1 MNNNKFENAI
11 AFAQAI
17 ETAVEAGMTRDTIN
31 ALIVLK
37 PSLKEDIMKL
47 NDLSS
52 VITLMPT
59 TTTATITTTEP
70 TTTTETS
77 PAPTTTTTPDT
88 TTTPTRF
95 QHPTIKELSVTPGG
109 QLFCGDKKLKVNNN
123 SGYAVVHFTTPEKG
137 HVTANAA
144 RLAYEAANNVLL
156 SQKYI
161 MQFRDGDKMNIRP
174 DNMYVVERAA
184 ILPQHKHTTP
194 DNTNTTEAET
204 TPTSK
209 AATTTTAP
217 VPTTTETTNAPAPTT
232 STTETSEIQET
243 GKIYNHPEIEGLIV
257 NEFGDIFFNG
267 KKLKKLIHNGKVIVW
282 VKLGEKRACKTA
294 ARLIYEAVN
303 NVTLDRR
310 SIIGYHD
317 GNPENLRPDNIYTK
331 RPDGRRRGS
340 GIKTKAYIKFA
351 PVASPDAKWC
361 THPTYSDVEV
371 NTTTGEIRYKGEMA
385 PILDKGGYPNIN
397 MGYAYKNASKII
409 YEAVHAR
416 TLPDNV
422 YVGPI
427 DGDKYNLNPSNL
439 RINPKLKG
447 SVQER
452 IEKVQEISELIRDHA
467 EACDNVSSIL
477 RLITKKKPNVHTTYY
492 FVDKLLKGGYSTIT
506 ERYFSVVNGKIV
518 PVTNDGND
526 KENMSRDLVTVA
538 RKLGIDKA
546 HEILLNLIEKGSF
559 EPNMADMAIA
569 IIENMYDDCHKVR
582 TAADIQKTVL
592 EYYGFNTPL
601 FLIDSIRTKT
611 KYRDII
617 ESMVK

>member
-1 MNNNKFENAI
+1 MNTNNFENAI
-11 AFAQAI
+11 AFANAI
-17 ETAVEAGMTRDTIN
+17 ETAVESKMTREMIN

-37 PSLKEDIMKL
+37 PALKDGIVKL
-47 NDLSS
+47 NALLTS
-52 VITLMPT
+52 I
-59 TTTATITTTEP
+59 TTTATTTITTTASTTVNTPTPVP
-70 TTTTETS
+70 TTTAIPDTT
-77 PAPTTTTTPDT
+77 APTTTA
-88 TTTPTRF
+88 PTRF
-95 QHPTIKELSVTPGG
+95 HHPKIKELTVNAEG
-109 QLFCGDKKLKVNNN
+109 QLFCGDKKLNVRNN
-123 SGYAVVHFTTPEKG
+123 SGYAVVHFTTAEKG

-144 RLAYEAANNVLL
+144 RLVYEAANNVLL
-156 SQKYI
+156 TQKYI
-161 MQFRDGDKMNIRP
+161 MQFKDGDKMNIRP
-174 DNMYVVERAA
+174 DNMYVVERTT
-184 ILPQHKHTTP
+184 ILSQYKHSANTTTTTP
-194 DNTNTTEAET
+194 D
-204 TPTSK
+204 
-209 AATTTTAP
+209 TTTTAP
-217 VPTTTETTNAPAPTT
+217 D
-232 STTETSEIQET
+232 EIQYS
-243 GKIYNHPEIEGLIV
+243 GKVYDHPEIEGLV
-257 NEFGDIFFNG
+257 VDDSGEIFYNG

-282 VKLGEKRACKTA
+282 VMLDGQRVCKTA
-294 ARLIYEAVN
+294 ARLIFEAVN
-303 NVTLDRR
+303 NVTLERKF
-310 SIIGYHD
+310 IIGYRD
-317 GNPENLRPDNIYTK
+317 GNPENLRPGNIYTRNLGG
-331 RPDGRRRGS
+331 RPRGS
-340 GIKTKAYIKFA
+340 GSKTLMEVKFE
-351 PVASPDAKWC
+351 PASSEGANWRI
-361 THPTYSDVEV
+361 HPTYSDVEV
-371 NTTTGEIRYKGEMA
+371 NASTGEIRYKGEEA

-397 MGYAYKNASKII
+397 MGYAYKNAAKLI
-409 YEAVHAR
+409 YEAVHGR

-452 IEKVQEISELIRDHA
+452 VEKVQEISELIRDHA

-492 FVDKLLKGGYSTIT
+492 FVDKMLKGGYSTIT

-518 PVTNDGND
+518 PVTNDRND
-526 KENMSRDLVTVA
+526 TNNMSRDLVTVA
-538 RKLGIDKA
+538 RKQGIDKA

-582 TAADIQKTVL
+582 SAADIQKTVQ

>member
-1 MNNNKFENAI
+1 MNTTKLENAI
-11 AFAQAI
+11 AFAQAV
-17 ETAVEAGMTRDTIN
+17 ETAVSSNMTREMIN

-37 PSLKEDIMKL
+37 PLLKEDIVKL
-47 NDLSS
+47 NDLLSS
-52 VITLMPT
+52 VVTLTPA
-59 TTTATITTTEP
+59 TTTATITTTE
-70 TTTTETS
+70 TTTTT
-77 PAPTTTTTPDT
+77 TMTTTTPDT
-88 TTTPTRF
+88 TTTTTRF

-109 QLFCGDKKLKVNNN
+109 QLFCGEKRLKVNNN

-161 MQFRDGDKMNIRP
+161 MRFKDGDKMNIRP

-184 ILPQHKHTTP
+184 IIPQHKR
-194 DNTNTTEAET
+194 A
-204 TPTSK
+204 
-209 AATTTTAP
+209 
-217 VPTTTETTNAPAPTT
+217 T
-232 STTETSEIQET
+232 STTETTTTTTTAETTTDTPDEIQES
-243 GKIYNHPEIEGLIV
+243 GKVYGHPEIEGLVV
-257 NEFGDIFFNG
+257 NDLGDIFFNFLP
-267 KKLKKLIHNGKVIVW
+267 LKKLIHNGKVIVW
-282 VKLGEKRACKTA
+282 VKLNGKRLCKTA

-303 NVTLDRR
+303 DVILDRR

-331 RPDGRRRGS
+331 KADGRQRGS
-340 GIKTKAYIKFA
+340 GIKTIAEAKFA
-351 PVASPDAKWC
+351 PASSESANWRI
-361 THPTYSDVEV
+361 HPTYTDVEV
-371 NTTTGEIRYKGEMA
+371 NSSTGEIRYKGEVA

-409 YEAVHAR
+409 YEAVHGI

-452 IEKVQEISELIRDHA
+452 AEKTREIAELIRDHA

-492 FVDKLLKGGYSTIT
+492 FVDKMLKGGFSKIT
-506 ERYFSVVNGKIV
+506 EKYFSVVNGKIV

-538 RKLGIDKA
+538 RKLGIEKA

-582 TAADIQKTVL
+582 SAAEIQKVVL

>member
-1 MNNNKFENAI
+1 MTSKGIPKNKDVGKDPFIMYTNNFENAI
-11 AFAQAI
+11 AFANAI
-17 ETAVEAGMTRDTIN
+17 ETAVNAGITREEIN

-37 PSLKEDIMKL
+37 PSLKEDIVKL
-47 NDLSS
+47 NDLLSS
-52 VITLMPT
+52 VITT
-59 TTTATITTTEP
+59 TTTITTTEP
-70 TTTTETS
+70 TITTETS
-77 PAPTTTTTPDT
+77 PAPTITTTTPDT
-88 TTTPTRF
+88 TTTTTRF
-95 QHPTIKELSVTPGG
+95 QHPSIKELYVTPGG

-144 RLAYEAANNVLL
+144 RLAYESANNVLL

-194 DNTNTTEAET
+194 DNTTTTEAET

-209 AATTTTAP
+209 TATTTTAP
-217 VPTTTETTNAPAPTT
+217 D
-232 STTETSEIQET
+232 EIQYS
-243 GKIYNHPEIEGLIV
+243 GKVYNHPEIEGLV
-257 NEFGDIFFNG
+257 VDDSGEIFYNG
-267 KKLKKLIHNGKVIVW
+267 KKLKKLIHNGKYIVW
-282 VKLGEKRACKTA
+282 VKLNEKRLCKTA

-303 NVTLDRR
+303 NVTIDRR

-317 GNPENLRPDNIYTK
+317 GDPENLRPDNIYTK
-331 RPDGRRRGS
+331 KADGRQRGS
-340 GIKTKAYIKFA
+340 GSKTKADVKFA

-361 THPTYSDVEV
+361 THPTYSDIEV

-397 MGYAYKNASKII
+397 MGYTYKNAAKII
-409 YEAVHAR
+409 YETIHGR

-447 SVQER
+447 GVQER
-452 IEKVQEISELIRDHA
+452 VEKAREIAELIRDHSDD
-467 EACDNVSSIL
+467 CDTVSSIL
-477 RLITKKKPNVHTTYY
+477 RLIVKEKPNVHTTYY
-492 FVDKLLKGGYSTIT
+492 FVDKLLKGGYSEIT
-506 ERYFSVVNGKIV
+506 EKYFSVVNGKIV
-518 PVTNDGND
+518 PVTNDRND
-526 KENMSRDLVTVA
+526 TNNMSRDLVAVA
-538 RKLGIDKA
+538 RKQGIDQA

-582 TAADIQKTVL
+582 SAADIQRIVL

>member
-1 MNNNKFENAI
+1 MTSKGIPKNKDVGKDPFIMYTNNFENAI
-11 AFAQAI
+11 AFANAI
-17 ETAVEAGMTRDTIN
+17 ETAVEVEMTRDMIN

-37 PSLKEDIMKL
+37 PSLKEDIVKL
-47 NDLSS
+47 NDLLSS
-52 VITLMPT
+52 IVTPATTATTTT
-59 TTTATITTTEP
+59 TTTATNAP
-70 TTTTETS
+70 TTT
-77 PAPTTTTTPDT
+77 PTTTTT
-88 TTTPTRF
+88 RF
-95 QHPTIKELSVTPGG
+95 HHPTIKELSVTPGG
-109 QLFCGDKKLKVNNN
+109 QLFCGEKKLKVNNN

-156 SQKYI
+156 TQKYI

-174 DNMYVVERAA
+174 DNMYVVERTK
-184 ILPQHKHTTP
+184 ILPQNKHTTA
-194 DNTNTTEAET
+194 TTTTEAET
-204 TPTSK
+204 TS
-209 AATTTTAP
+209 ATTT
-217 VPTTTETTNAPAPTT
+217 
-232 STTETSEIQET
+232 EIE
-243 GKIYNHPEIEGLIV
+243 GNVYNHPEIEGLVV
-257 NEFGDIFFNG
+257 NDLGDLFFNG
-267 KKLKKLIHNGKVIVW
+267 KKLKKLIHNGKYIVW
-282 VKLGEKRACKTA
+282 VKLNEKRLCKTA

-303 NVTLDRR
+303 NVTIDRR

-331 RPDGRRRGS
+331 KADGRQRGS
-340 GIKTKAYIKFA
+340 GSKTKADVKFA

-361 THPTYSDVEV
+361 THPTYSDIEV

-385 PILDKGGYPNIN
+385 PILDKVGYPNIN
-397 MGYAYKNASKII
+397 MGYTYKNAAKII
-409 YEAVHAR
+409 YETIHGR

-447 SVQER
+447 DVQER
-452 IEKVQEISELIRDHA
+452 VEKAREIAELIRDHSDD
-467 EACDNVSSIL
+467 CDTVSSIL
-477 RLITKKKPNVHTTYY
+477 RLIVKEKPNVHTTYY
-492 FVDKLLKGGYSTIT
+492 FVDKLLKGGYSEIT
-506 ERYFSVVNGKIV
+506 EKYFSVVNGKIV
-518 PVTNDGND
+518 PVTNDRND
-526 KENMSRDLVTVA
+526 TNNMSRDLVAVA
-538 RKLGIDKA
+538 RKQGIDQA
-546 HEILLNLIEKGSF
+546 HEILLDLIEKGSF

-582 TAADIQKTVL
+582 SAAEIQKAVL
-592 EYYGFNTPL
+592 DFYGFNTPL

>member
-1 MNNNKFENAI
+1 MSERILTMNTNNFENAI
-11 AFAQAI
+11 AFANAI
-17 ETAVEAGMTRDTIN
+17 ETAVEVEMTRDMIN

-37 PSLKEDIMKL
+37 PSLKEDIDKL
-47 NDLSS
+47 NALLSS
-52 VITLMPT
+52 IVTPAPTATTTTAITTTTSTTAPSPVPT
-59 TTTATITTTEP
+59 TTTM
-70 TTTTETS
+70 
-77 PAPTTTTTPDT
+77 PDT
-88 TTTPTRF
+88 TTVTVPTRF
-95 QHPTIKELSVTPGG
+95 QHPTIKELYVTPGG
-109 QLFCGDKKLKVNNN
+109 QLFCGEKKLKVNNN

-144 RLAYEAANNVLL
+144 RLAYEAVNNVLL
-156 SQKYI
+156 TQKYI

-174 DNMYVVERAA
+174 DNMYVVERTK
-184 ILPQHKHTTP
+184 ILPQNKHTTA
-194 DNTNTTEAET
+194 TTTTEAET
-204 TPTSK
+204 T
-209 AATTTTAP
+209 TTTTAST
-217 VPTTTETTNAPAPTT
+217 TTTEAETT
-232 STTETSEIQET
+232 SATTTEIE
-243 GKIYNHPEIEGLIV
+243 GNVYNHPEIEGLVV
-257 NEFGDIFFNG
+257 NDLGDLFFNG
-267 KKLKKLIHNGKVIVW
+267 KKLKKLIHNGKYIVW
-282 VKLGEKRACKTA
+282 VKLNEKRLCKTA

-303 NVTLDRR
+303 NVTIDRR

-331 RPDGRRRGS
+331 KADGRQRGS
-340 GIKTKAYIKFA
+340 GSKTKADVKFA

-361 THPTYSDVEV
+361 THPTYSDIEV

-385 PILDKGGYPNIN
+385 PILDKVGYPNIN
-397 MGYAYKNASKII
+397 MGYTYKNAAKII
-409 YEAVHAR
+409 YETIHGR

-447 SVQER
+447 GVQER
-452 IEKVQEISELIRDHA
+452 VEKAREIAELIRDHSD
-467 EACDNVSSIL
+467 ACDTVSSIL
-477 RLITKKKPNVHTTYY
+477 RLIVKEKPNVHTTYY
-492 FVDKLLKGGYSTIT
+492 FVDKLLKGGYSEIT
-506 ERYFSVVNGKIV
+506 EKYFSVVNGKIV
-518 PVTNDGND
+518 PVTNDRND
-526 KENMSRDLVTVA
+526 INNMSRDLVAVA
-538 RKLGIDKA
+538 RKQGIDQA
-546 HEILLNLIEKGSF
+546 HEILLDLIEKGSF

-582 TAADIQKTVL
+582 SAAEIQKVVL